1 MSSSPDHVY
10 LDLATVN
17 NDMVGTYRQ
26 QLSFTETRTADII
39 DNPSN
44 YFMSVV
50 RFEVDTPGASLPLF
64 IPKMLIDGE
73 NVDIDKT
80 AYSIT
85 IGKPNTGTGLL
96 DDAVSRYVEWSQQD
110 KTTALPNNQLENTGL
125 PSTDL
130 NLATPFSI
138 VNNQD
143 GFNIN
148 TLPLTNPSAILGQVN
163 TPLVSPQF
171 SYVGSPILNMSSI
184 ANLNPIAVNLA
195 LAVPAVANGG
205 ANPFQITVGV
215 FQTPFPA
222 LLNFNPLTPSFLQL
236 VISYTLSGLVQT
248 PATATCRT
256 ITQVQIS
263 DGAGGFYYQYV
274 LNGNSNTAQ
283 FAGATI
289 VITNIQ
295 ATNSATD
302 QFLGKVPQIIG
313 SNYLSSSVINSANFD
328 TRQMNFDDNYFNL
341 PPTRTQPIVPT
352 ALTAQLSLSNL
363 NWGVLYPSFAY
374 NATTWSAG
382 AIGLP
387 TATLATG
394 YTYEQTPQSKVTFT
408 LSPTLVDADLSV
420 AFVSIIE
427 GANNVYTMTMTI
439 STTERTSTTITNLN
453 ASFLLGSTLNW
464 RLKGSGT
471 TFTNTINQVSPVSII
486 PFKAPGSSDTTP
498 AFQFTMTLQFA
509 GVALPSATEVALALG
524 TFSNVSLQIPIPN
537 NTSIVLNSAP
547 LPTPPTT
554 ITATNTVVGTNDFI
568 AQNSTFLGVA
578 TTPYPPT
585 EDGLYQVFE
594 LSYNATFYPI
604 FGFNSTIQYNQLTFT
619 VSPITPTLST
629 QDITTGYYNCYS
641 VKWWLNCVNRTLAL
655 LWADIGGLVNY
666 APQMVVDSNTN
677 LITLMTPYITSANT
691 PFVNFAVS
699 DNVASTASYLGTGS
713 NPAITHSIFFNE
725 PMFNLFSA
733 FPSIRYGNTITNA
746 QLNGASQLAI
756 DGVFSKLAYY
766 IQATN
771 YNFKNTHLVNS
782 SLVSQPQEWFITES
796 EYSPVP
802 IWNPIASL
810 IFSTTFLPVVMSLTT
825 TPTVFGSN
833 PYDKTYIANNGNTS
847 NISTMISDIQ
857 VPLVS
862 GSEYKPTVLYN
873 PASEYRMIDLLGQVP
888 PKQASFTISF
898 KTKFGEIIPFTL
910 GSLCGA
916 NLKIMFRRKRYNL
929 GNTPPYNTN

>member
-17 NDMVGTYRQ
+17 NDMVGTYKQ
-26 QLSFTETRTADII
+26 QLTFTETRTADII

-44 YFMSVV
+44 YFMSVI

-73 NVDIDKT
+73 NTDIDKT

-85 IGKPNTGTGLL
+85 IGKPNTATGLL
-96 DDAVSRYVEWSQQD
+96 DNAVSRYVEWSQQD
-110 KTTALPNNQLENTGL
+110 KTTALPNNQVANTGI

-130 NLATPFSI
+130 NLASVFMI
-138 VNNQD
+138 VNND
-143 GFNIN
+143 EGYDID
-148 TLPLTNPSAILGQVN
+148 TLPLANPSAILAQVN
-163 TPLVSPQF
+163 TPTISPTF
-171 SYVGSPILNMSSI
+171 TYVGSPLLNISSTAFMTNTAVSMSI
-184 ANLNPIAVNLA
+184 ALPA
-195 LAVPAVANGG
+195 LPNGG
-205 ANPFQITVGV
+205 ANPFQITAGT
-215 FQTPFPA
+215 FQIPFPA
-222 LLNFNPLTPSFLQL
+222 LLNFNPLTPSFVQL
-236 VISYTLSGLVQT
+236 AIAYTFDGIIQT
-248 PATATCRT
+248 TATATCRT
-256 ITQVQIS
+256 ITQVPIS
-263 DGAGGFYYQYV
+263 DGVGGFYYQYV
-274 LNGNSNTAQ
+274 LNGNSNTSLISNAN
-283 FAGATI
+283 T
-289 VITNIQ
+289 VITSIQ
-295 ATNSATD
+295 ITNVATD

-313 SNYLSSSVINSANFD
+313 SQYLTSSIVNSTDFD
-328 TRQMNFDDNYFNL
+328 SRLMTFDDNYFNL
-341 PPTRTQPIVPT
+341 PPTPCSAINFQPI
-352 ALTAQLSLSNL
+352 TAQLSLSNL
-363 NWGVLYPSFAY
+363 DWGALYPSFAF

-382 AIGLP
+382 AINLP
-387 TATLATG
+387 TATLVTG
-394 YTYEQTPQSKVTFT
+394 YTYEQTPNTKATFT
-408 LSPTLVDADLSV
+408 LASSLVDADLSP
-420 AFVSIIE
+420 AFVDVIQR
-427 GANNVYTMTMTI
+427 ANQVYTMTMTI
-439 STTERTSTTITNLN
+439 AINTQSSTSIANPN
-453 ASFLLGSTLNW
+453 ANFLLGSTLTW
-464 RLKGSGT
+464 RLRGSA
-471 TFTNTINQVSPVSII
+471 TIYTNQVNTVSGVSLISYQ
-486 PFKAPGSSDTTP
+486 PAGGSSVP
-498 AFQFTMTLQFA
+498 AFQFTMGLQYNGVVLPTTA
-509 GVALPSATEVALALG
+509 QVALSLG
-524 TFSNVSLQIPIPN
+524 TFSNVSLQIPIPDN
-537 NTSIVLNSAP
+537 ISITLNSAP
-547 LPTPPTT
+547 LPLPPTT
-554 ITATNTVVGTNDFI
+554 ITTTNTVVGTTDFY
-568 AQNSTFLGVA
+568 AQNSTFLGIA
-578 TTPYPPT
+578 TTAFPPAPAK
-585 EDGLYQVFE
+585 YIQVFE
-594 LSYNATFYPI
+594 LSYNATFRPI
-604 FGFNSTIQYNQLTFT
+604 TTFDSFIQYQQLTFT
-619 VSPITPTLST
+619 LQPIAPTLST

-641 VKWWLNCVNRTLAL
+641 VKWWLNCVNKTLSL

-677 LITLMTPYITSANT
+677 LITLMTPYITAANT
-691 PFVNFAVS
+691 PYVNFAVS

-756 DGVFSKLAYY
+756 AQNFSLLAYY

-771 YNFKNTHLVNS
+771 YNFKNIHTVNS
-782 SLVSQPQEWFITES
+782 SLVAQPQEWFITES

-833 PYDKTYIANNGNTS
+833 PYDKTYVANNGNTS

-873 PASEYRMIDLLGQVP
+873 PAGEYRMIDLLGQVP
-888 PKQASFTISF
+888 PKQASFTISY

-910 GSLCGA
+910 GALCGA

>member
-17 NDMVGTYRQ
+17 NDMVGTYKQ

-73 NVDIDKT
+73 NTDIDKT

-85 IGKPNTGTGLL
+85 IGKPNTATGKL

-130 NLATPFSI
+130 NLATQFMI
-138 VNNQD
+138 VNNAD
-143 GFNIN
+143 GFNFN
-148 TLPLTNPSAILGQVN
+148 TLPLANPSAILGQVN
-163 TPLVSPQF
+163 TPLISPQF
-171 SYVGSPILNMSSI
+171 SYVGSPILNMTSI
-184 ANLNPIAVNLA
+184 ANLNPMAVNLA

-222 LLNFNPLTPSFLQL
+222 LLNFNPLTPLFFQL
-236 VISYTLSGLVQT
+236 VISYTLAGLVQA

-263 DGAGGFYYQYV
+263 DGAGGFYFQYV

-289 VITNIQ
+289 AINDIVII
-295 ATNSATD
+295 NSATN

-313 SNYLSSSVINSANFD
+313 SQYLSSSVINSTNFD
-328 TRQMNFDDNYFNL
+328 SRQMTFDDNYFNL
-341 PPTRTQPIVPT
+341 PPTRSQPSVPST
-352 ALTAQLSLSNL
+352 ITAQLSLSNL
-363 NWGVLYPSFAY
+363 NWGVLYPSFAF

-382 AIGLP
+382 AITLP

-394 YTYEQTPQSKVTFT
+394 YSYEQTPNSKVTFT

-420 AFVSIIE
+420 AFVSVVA

-439 STTERTSTTITNLN
+439 STQSSTTLTDMN
-453 ASFLLGSTLNW
+453 ANFLVGSTLNW
-464 RLKGSGT
+464 RLKGSAT
-471 TFTNTINQVSPVSII
+471 IFTNQVNSVSAVSVIQFI
-486 PFKAPGSSDTTP
+486 APGSGLTTP
-498 AFQFTMTLQFA
+498 AYQFTMNLQYADVVLPTATLI
-509 GVALPSATEVALALG
+509 ALSLG

-547 LPTPPTT
+547 LPAPPAT
-554 ITATNTVVGTNDFI
+554 IATTNTVVGTNDFF
-568 AQNSTFLGVA
+568 AQSSTFLGVA
-578 TTPYPPT
+578 TTPYPP
-585 EDGLYQVFE
+585 EVGGYYQVFE

-604 FGFNSTIQYNQLTFT
+604 FAFNSTIQYNRLTFT

-677 LITLMTPYITSANT
+677 LITLMTPYITATNT

-699 DNVASTASYLGTGS
+699 DNVASTASWLGTGS
-713 NPAITHSIFFNE
+713 VPAITHSIFFNE

-746 QLNGASQLAI
+746 QLNVASQLAI

-910 GSLCGA
+910 GALCGA

>member
-73 NVDIDKT
+73 NTDIDKT

-85 IGKPNTGTGLL
+85 IGKPNTATGKL

-110 KTTALPNNQLENTGL
+110 KTTALPNNLLANTGL

-130 NLATPFSI
+130 NLATQFMI
-138 VNNQD
+138 VNNAD
-143 GFNIN
+143 GFNFN
-148 TLPLTNPSAILGQVN
+148 TLPLANPSAILGQVN
-163 TPLVSPQF
+163 TPLISPQF
-171 SYVGSPILNMSSI
+171 SYVGSPILNMTSI
-184 ANLNPIAVNLA
+184 ANLNPMAVNLA

-222 LLNFNPLTPSFLQL
+222 LLNFNPLTPLFFQL
-236 VISYTLSGLVQT
+236 GISYTLSGLVQA

-263 DGAGGFYYQYV
+263 DGAGGFYFQYV

-283 FAGATI
+283 FAGAAIAINDI
-289 VITNIQ
+289 VII
-295 ATNSATD
+295 NSATN

-313 SNYLSSSVINSANFD
+313 SNYLSSSVINSTNFD
-328 TRQMNFDDNYFNL
+328 SRQMTFDDNYFNL
-341 PPTRTQPIVPT
+341 PPTRSQANAPPT
-352 ALTAQLSLSNL
+352 ITAQLTLDNSNYSAL
-363 NWGVLYPSFAY
+363 APNYSFK
-374 NATTWSAG
+374 ATTWSPFTTPITLSA
-382 AIGLP
+382 
-387 TATLATG
+387 LATN
-394 YTYEQTPQSKVTFT
+394 YTYEQTPNTKASFTLRTDGFT
-408 LSPTLVDADLSV
+408 LSPLLATTPLSGNTG
-420 AFVSIIE
+420 SI
-427 GANNVYTMTMTI
+427 TMTI
-439 STTERTSTTITNLN
+439 PTLNLPTTNFTTGFLVGATISWTRIATPFTQTIT
-453 ASFLLGSTLNW
+453 A
-464 RLKGSGT
+464 
-471 TFTNTINQVSPVSII
+471 VSALSVIELTV
-486 PFKAPGSSDTTP
+486 PGSPTTP
-498 AFQFTMTLQFA
+498 AFQFTMTVV
-509 GVALPSATEVALALG
+509 GDVLPSIASPGIAPTA
-524 TFSNVSLQIPIPN
+524 FSFTNVSLVIPDFKAGASTTLSN
-537 NTSIVLNSAP
+537 FGT
-547 LPTPPTT
+547 PTNPAS
-554 ITATNTVVGTNDFI
+554 ITASGTIVNIIDT
-568 AQNSTFLGVA
+568 APQNFTFLGFALAPFPDTIVQ
-578 TTPYPPT
+578 PQP
-585 EDGLYQVFE
+585 FFN

-604 FGFNSTIQYNQLTFT
+604 LAFPNSIQYNRLTFT

-677 LITLMTPYITSANT
+677 LITLMTPYITATNT

-699 DNVASTASYLGTGS
+699 DNVASTASWLGTGS

-746 QLNGASQLAI
+746 QLNGASQVAI
-756 DGVFSKLAYY
+756 NGIFSKLAYY